1 MCLHCRRLLAIGA
14 LCSISLIALF
24 PVSRVE
30 GWALS
35 GCRFGTATP
44 KAKFV
49 ATSSLWQ
56 IYHNFGASRW
66 NSFSLGFT
74 LGTTTSSTRNMDVYS
89 ASYAA
94 GWWGLTTGGC
104 GASGIW
110 NNNRVTIQYNE
121 RTTASLTSDQRE
133 SISTHELGHALG
145 SAHAGTVN
153 CGNPA
158 IMFSDPVS
166 VMNVC
171 GTAFPYADDRA
182 GIDTLY

>member
-1 MCLHCRRLLAIGA
+1 MRRIRTLLVVGA
-14 LCSISLIALF
+14 TVMVSAL
-24 PVSRVE
+24 PVLPTTHVD
-30 GWALS
+30 GWALN
-35 GCRFGTATP
+35 GCRFGTTTP

-49 ATSSLWQ
+49 STSSLWQ

-74 LGTTTSSTRNMDVYS
+74 LGTTTSTTRNMDVYS
-89 ASYAA
+89 ANYTA

-104 GASGIW
+104 GVSGIW

-121 RTTASLTSDQRE
+121 RTTASLTSDQKE
-133 SISTHELGHALG
+133 SITTHELGHALG

-158 IMFSDPVS
+158 IMYTDPVS
-166 VMNVC
+166 VMNSC